1 MELTTTVEGH
11 AACAGP
17 FVLLEAA
24 LIDELLGGDVTGR
37 EEDSSGDALGE
48 QRASR
53 ESCLIPRDE
62 VFSDPMLGN
71 IKKICWRS
79 SPAEHCGCLLSEG

>member
-1 MELTTTVEGH
+1 MELTTAVEGH

-37 EEDSSGDALGE
+37 EEDGGGDALRE
-48 QRASR
+48 QRTSR

-62 VFSDPMLGN
+62 VFSDAILEILRN
-71 IKKICWRS
+71 
-79 SPAEHCGCLLSEG
+79 LLAKLTSRAL